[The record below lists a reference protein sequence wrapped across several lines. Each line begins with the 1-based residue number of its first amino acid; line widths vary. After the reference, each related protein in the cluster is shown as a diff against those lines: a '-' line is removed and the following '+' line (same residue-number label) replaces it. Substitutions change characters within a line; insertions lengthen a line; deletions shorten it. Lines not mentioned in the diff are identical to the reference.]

1 MVRHKFTTHCDQ
13 GWVTSPGCFLGE
25 VKMKNH
31 HRKQEEKID
40 LGLRFNNRPLV
51 PFEVDILAAEDFARV
66 YRSRPLSP
74 ERELMLAVLEE
85 ALADYQ
91 RCFSA
96 RDKKARKR
104 FAEAETW
111 IVDMDSEWIFS
122 FINCCEVLGVEPDC
136 LRQELLRWKQGK
148 RARRLSARAIQRRK
162 NQLQLL
168 RQAA

>member
-1 MVRHKFTTHCDQ
+1 MMHSSQ
-13 GWVTSPGCFLGE
+13 GWVTSPGRFLGE

-31 HRKQEEKID
+31 HRKQQEKVD
-40 LGLRFNNRPLV
+40 LGLRFNDRPLV

-74 ERELMLAVLEE
+74 ERELMVAVLEE

-104 FAEAETW
+104 FAEAERW
-111 IVDMDSEWIFS
+111 IEGTDSEWIFS
-122 FINCCEVLGVEPDC
+122 FINCCEALAVEPGY
-136 LRQELLRWKQGK
+136 LRQGLLRWKQGK
-148 RARRLSARAIQRRK
+148 RARPLSAQALQHQK
-162 NQLQLL
+162 NQSKGL